1 MQVSDFA
8 VGGGWWVQDH
18 GSWLAGWL
26 AGWMHRRAR
35 MRACIHP
42 ASRARA
48 CIIGQILD
56 ALRSDHALL

>member
-18 GSWLAGWL
+18 GWLAGWL
-26 AGWMHRRAR
+26 AGWMYLRAR

-42 ASRARA
+42 ASHARARM
-48 CIIGQILD
+48 QVM
-56 ALRSDHALL
+56 SSLLQHPVPRY

>member
-1 MQVSDFA
+1 
-8 VGGGWWVQDH
+8 
-18 GSWLAGWL
+18 
-26 AGWMHRRAR
+26 

-56 ALRSDHALL
+56 ALRSDHALLYACVRFAFPNRCWIYSIY